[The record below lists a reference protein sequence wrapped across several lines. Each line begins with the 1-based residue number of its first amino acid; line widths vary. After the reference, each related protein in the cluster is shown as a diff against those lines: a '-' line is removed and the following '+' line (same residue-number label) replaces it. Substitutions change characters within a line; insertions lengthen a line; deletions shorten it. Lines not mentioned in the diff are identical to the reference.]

1 MTRVLLLAAWAGVAA
16 AYVAPASFHGA
27 HRARC
32 GRALRRFADRLTI
45 SPPPCHVCRA
55 AATGVRSAAAPATS
69 PISMKVFD
77 WKRRTDTYS
86 EESEFK
92 LHNLRPAPGSAHRKI
107 RKGRGMGSGKG
118 GSAGY
123 GMRGQLSRGGR
134 PTRPGFEGG
143 QTPLYRRI
151 PKLRGQPMG
160 PGHTKTV
167 YGLIKVRATGSRFA
181 AAACVLP
188 PGPGGGAAA

>member
-1 MTRVLLLAAWAGVAA
+1 MVRIELGVACLVYFSLPHPLTSTLSHVSRGASAAGV
-16 AYVAPASFHGA
+16 
-27 HRARC
+27 RN
-32 GRALRRFADRLTI
+32 
-45 SPPPCHVCRA
+45 
-55 AATGVRSAAAPATS
+55 AAAPATS

-77 WKRRTDTYS
+77 WKKRSDTYS

-118 GSAGY
+118 GPGGF

-151 PKLRGQPMG
+151 PKLRGKPMG

-167 YGLIKVRATGSRFA
+167 YGLIKVSATRSHFNAAEPLVGSW
-181 AAACVLP
+181 
-188 PGPGGGAAA
+188 PGCAMKWVRIVHE